1 MISDGSLSWPHEWEN
16 ENIFHVIQLF
26 LFERWGYLLVA
37 VSSGLEFHSC
47 TTLCVML
54 LVGSD
59 IDCLAIKRYV
69 AGQTRKLLAGAR
81 IGTRWEPQVPKQ
93 AIPWKPQ
100 VVHFGLQ
107 LGYYCPLKAFC
118 VFPSISVPV
127 APARCLP
134 PGVITGHY

>member
-1 MISDGSLSWPHEWEN
+1 MAE
-16 ENIFHVIQLF
+16 
-26 LFERWGYLLVA
+26 
-37 VSSGLEFHSC
+37 SSEPKY
-47 TTLCVML
+47 
-54 LVGSD
+54 VGSD

-107 LGYYCPLKAFC
+107 LCYYCPLKAFC
-118 VFPSISVPV
+118 VFPSISVPL

>member
-1 MISDGSLSWPHEWEN
+1 MYEEFDMRLVLSFIHA
-16 ENIFHVIQLF
+16 QLWVMF
-26 LFERWGYLLVA
+26 LVA
-37 VSSGLEFHSC
+37 SV
-47 TTLCVML
+47 
-54 LVGSD
+54 

-107 LGYYCPLKAFC
+107 LCYYCPLKAFC